1 MTMDRFALATFE
13 INSAI
18 SILRQDNQE

>member
-1 MTMDRFALATFE
+1 MTMDRFVLATFE
-13 INSAI
+13 INNAI

>member
-1 MTMDRFALATFE
+1 MTTDRFALATFE